1 MGDVSSERKKKGEHK
16 HVKIRDS
23 KLSHHNNNIKEK
35 ESYHLQFPSC
45 ISLFLPHTH
54 TNMGCLSRTKV
65 ENILSLTFN
74 GINIALCLLVIAAAI
89 IKAIKGN
96 FSQIVMC
103 IYGG

>member
-1 MGDVSSERKKKGEHK
+1 
-16 HVKIRDS
+16 
-23 KLSHHNNNIKEK
+23 
-35 ESYHLQFPSC
+35 
-45 ISLFLPHTH
+45 
-54 TNMGCLSRTKV
+54 MGCLSRTKV